1 MRRKLI
7 AALLAAGLA
16 MPAVANDLTTVLAEM
31 KRLATRVEA
40 LEQQNK
46 ELEKAL
52 ATERLSEKEPE
63 LATRLKATE
72 SQTLAMQG
80 PFKKLSEALEGIEV
94 GGSLTGVSARES
106 ALATRRAAPTKPA
119 PAIAATSP

>member
-16 MPAVANDLTTVLAEM
+16 MPAMANDLTTVLAEM
-31 KRLATRVEA
+31 KRLATRIEA

-52 ATERLSEKEPE
+52 ATERLSEKEP
-63 LATRLKATE
+63 
-72 SQTLAMQG
+72 
-80 PFKKLSEALEGIEV
+80 
-94 GGSLTGVSARES
+94 
-106 ALATRRAAPTKPA
+106 
-119 PAIAATSP
+119 